1 MNTRALLLVT
11 IGAAYTLTAHA
22 GAAASQPH
30 DAIPNAATADI
41 ITDFIAACAAQDA
54 RRLAQ
59 ITTDDLQV
67 EYALD
72 TPGTYYAVDALDV
85 TTECSALSGMHL
97 ELSTVRLYPTADQEA
112 MFVQYERGG
121 ELEIFENRQQ
131 LALIEL
137 RDQRIARILSFSP
150 PPGVVV
156 TAPHDVE
163 RHDLSAVARQSP
175 AK

>member
-1 MNTRALLLVT
+1 MNIRALVLFT
-11 IGAAYTLTAHA
+11 TGFAYTLISHADADSSRAHA
-22 GAAASQPH
+22 PT
-30 DAIPNAATADI
+30 PTAATKGI
-41 ITDFIAACAAQDA
+41 ITDFIAACAAQDGG
-54 RRLAQ
+54 RLARL
-59 ITTDDLQV
+59 TTDDLRV

-72 TPGTYYAVDALDV
+72 TPGTYYAIDASDSA
-85 TTECSALSGMHL
+85 TECSALSGMRI
-97 ELSTVRLYPTADQEA
+97 ELSSVRLYPTADQEA

-150 PPGVVV
+150 PSGVVV
-156 TAPHDVE
+156 TAPHDAE
-163 RHDLSAVARQSP
+163 RQDLSAVARQTA